1 MPCSYWEGVGE
12 GLGNESVLSLLTTVR
27 AGLATATVAAA
38 VVKVAYLPACLIRL
52 ISVFVGRIISLSLTL
67 GLVGQFL

>member
-1 MPCSYWEGVGE
+1 
-12 GLGNESVLSLLTTVR
+12 VLSLLTVVR
-27 AGLATATVAAA
+27 AGLAAAAVAAA
-38 VVKVAYLPACLIRL
+38 ATKAACLPACLIRL